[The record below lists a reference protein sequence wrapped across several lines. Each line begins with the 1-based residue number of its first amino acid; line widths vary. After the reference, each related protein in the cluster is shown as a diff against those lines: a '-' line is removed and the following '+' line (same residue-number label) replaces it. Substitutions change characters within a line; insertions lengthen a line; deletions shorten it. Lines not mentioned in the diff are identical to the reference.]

1 MTVPSPQP
9 SSLPFM
15 LRFDFRNPPISGEST
30 ADRYAA
36 ALDMVEWADGLGA
49 AAVILSEHHGTEDGY
64 LPSPVVMAAA
74 MAARTSRVRFVVA
87 ALTASFQ
94 EPLRI
99 AEDLCVLDNL
109 TRGRVDV
116 VVGGGYVREEFAMFD
131 VPMGQRP
138 RRVTDVVT
146 ALKGAFSGKPF
157 EFRGR
162 EVSVTPAPF
171 RSGGP
176 RVLLGGASEPAAR
189 RAARIADGFMPAI
202 PEVWEHY
209 RDELAVLG
217 RPDPGPCPTSETRLA
232 ALAEDP
238 EAGWA
243 AMAPFFAHE
252 MNVYGAWQ
260 AQDGIASPY
269 RTTADHDALRATG
282 RYEVLDPA
290 TMVERL
296 RAMPSPN
303 IRLHPLCGGMPTGL
317 AWESL
322 RLFEREVLPAFR

>member
-1 MTVPSPQP
+1 M
-9 SSLPFM
+9 PFT
-15 LRFDFRNPPISGEST
+15 LRFDFRNPEFSGESM

-36 ALDMVEWADGLGA
+36 ALDMVEWAERLGCPL
-49 AAVILSEHHGTEDGY
+49 VVLSEHHGTEDGFI
-64 LPSPVVMAAA
+64 PSPIVMAAA
-74 MAARTSRVRFVVA
+74 MGARTSTVRFTIV

-116 VVGGGYVREEFAMFD
+116 VVGAGYVREEFTMFD
-131 VPMGQRP
+131 VPMRERP
-138 RRVTDVVT
+138 RRVTEVVG

-162 EVSVTPAPF
+162 TVSVTPAPF
-171 RSGGP
+171 RPGGP

-189 RAARIADGFMPAI
+189 RAARIADGFVPAL
-202 PEVWEHY
+202 PEVWDHY
-209 RDELAVLG
+209 RDEMAVLG
-217 RPDPGPCPTSETRLA
+217 HPDPGPCPHGDTRVEALA
-232 ALAEDP
+232 ADP
-238 EAGWA
+238 DAGWDS
-243 AMAPFFAHE
+243 MAPFFAHE
-252 MNVYGAWQ
+252 VNAYGAWQ
-260 AQDGIASPY
+260 QQDGVASPY
-269 RTTADHDALRATG
+269 RPVADHDALRASG

-296 RAMPSPN
+296 RAMPVPS
-303 IRLHPLCGGMPTGL
+303 IRLHPLCGGMPIEL